1 MRLHITLPD
10 DVVADLDRRV
20 GPRRR
25 SGFIVSAVRAAL
37 DDERR
42 WEAINAALGS
52 IDDEGHAWDV
62 DPAGWVRE
70 GRRGDPTR
78 VG

>member
-20 GPRRR
+20 GPRCR

-37 DDERR
+37 EDERR
-42 WEAINAALGS
+42 WELVESAFGT
-52 IDDEGHAWDV
+52 IDDTGHEWDE
-62 DPAGWVRE
+62 DPATWVRA
-70 GRRGDPTR
+70 GRRSNPAR